1 MFGIFLAVW
10 LPTSN
15 IGEHQ
20 TQRNYFDDLFNQFC
34 PLDQSHTLKPINFD
48 GFLLKEHN
56 FFGQNEKLLK
66 CVVKSLY
73 FLMILKC
80 YNEYF
85 IGFLYFLV
93 IILIY
98 WIIN

>member
-1 MFGIFLAVW
+1 MLFGCQ
-10 LPTSN
+10 LPNN

-34 PLDQSHTLKPINFD
+34 PLDQSYTLKPINFD

-56 FFGQNEKLLK
+56 FFWQNEKLLK

-80 YNEYF
+80 FNEYF
-85 IGFLYFLV
+85 IGFFVYFWLLFLF
-93 IILIY
+93 IG
-98 WIIN
+98 